1 MTTLE
6 KSLIGLVVFL
16 VTSGALAAWWAYHN
30 HAEQKIGAQAC
41 IQATTVTK
49 ATAAADV
56 NQNLADYQT
65 NQAKP
70 AEAQHEQDIAA
81 IDLRVI
87 HTPVL
92 VHDGAICAS
101 PVPGASQGA
110 GANGAPPSP
119 GGTVGGAGGVDIRP
133 ALEAFKAK
141 LEKIVADDRQ
151 IDADWPQP
159 PKEQK

>member
-6 KSLIGLVVFL
+6 KYLIGAVVL
-16 VTSGALAAWWAYHN
+16 LISSGAAAGWWALHN
-30 HAEQKIGAQAC
+30 HKEQAIGAQAC
-41 IQATTVTK
+41 IQNTTVTK
-49 ATAAADV
+49 ETAVADNV
-56 NQNLADYQT
+56 KTEADYQT

-70 AEAQHEQDIAA
+70 AEAQHVQDIAA

-101 PVPGASQGA
+101 PVPGAA
-110 GANGAPPSP
+110 GNANADNSVASK
-119 GGTVGGAGGVDIRP
+119 GGTVGGTGSVDIRP

-141 LEKIVADDRQ
+141 LETIVADDRRE
-151 IDADWPQP
+151 DADWPKP
-159 PKEQK
+159 AKP